1 MTSVPRGSSEMD
13 DAKQPQEIDA
23 ELARQLEEY
32 QGRWVAVDKGRVVAS
47 GNSAK
52 EAVEAALEKQVTDP
66 LVFRVSAH
74 PDRLNLL

>member
-1 MTSVPRGSSEMD
+1 MTGFPRGLFEMD
-13 DAKQPQEIDA
+13 DARLPQEIDT
-23 ELARQLEEY
+23 ELARQLEGY
-32 QGRWVAVDKGRVVAS
+32 LGRWVAVFEGRVVSS

-52 EAVEAALEKQVTDP
+52 EAVETALKEGVTDP

>member
-1 MTSVPRGSSEMD
+1 MTDVPRGSSEMD

-23 ELARQLEEY
+23 ELARQLEDY
-32 QGRWVAVDKGRVVAS
+32 KGRWVAVDKGRVVAS
-47 GNSAK
+47 GNSAT
-52 EAVEAALEKQVTDP
+52 EAVDAALAAGVTDP

>member
-1 MTSVPRGSSEMD
+1 MD
-13 DAKQPQEIDA
+13 DAKQPQEIDT
-23 ELARQLEEY
+23 ELARQLENY
-32 QGRWVAVDKGRVVAS
+32 LGRWVAVFEGRVVAS

-52 EAVEAALEKQVTDP
+52 EAVDAALEEGVTDP

>member
-1 MTSVPRGSSEMD
+1 MD

-23 ELARQLEEY
+23 ELARQLENY
-32 QGRWVAVDKGRVVAS
+32 LGRWVAVYEGRVVAS
-47 GNSAK
+47 GNSAM
-52 EAVEAALEKQVTDP
+52 EAVEAALKEGVTDP

>member
-1 MTSVPRGSSEMD
+1 MTGVPRGLFEMD

-23 ELARQLEEY
+23 ELARQLENY
-32 QGRWVAVDKGRVVAS
+32 LGRWVAVYEGKVVAS
-47 GNSAK
+47 GNSAS
-52 EAVEAALEKQVTDP
+52 EAVEAALKEGVTDP

>member
-1 MTSVPRGSSEMD
+1 MTGVPRGLSEMD

-23 ELARQLEEY
+23 ELARQLENY
-32 QGRWVAVDKGRVVAS
+32 LGRWVAVYEGRVVAS
-47 GNSAK
+47 GNSAM
-52 EAVEAALEKQVTDP
+52 EAVEAALKEGVTDP